1 MISPTINPMR
11 LCDEESRP
19 DVSIVVPVYR
29 SEGCL
34 RALAVAI
41 AEALTP
47 TGRDYEVILV
57 NDYSPDNSWAVIE
70 ALCQAYP
77 NIVGIDL
84 RRNFG
89 QDNAIMTGLRYAQG
103 KYVAIMDDDL
113 QHHPSDLPALLAK
126 IEEGP
131 DVVYANF
138 ESKRQKVWKNVG
150 SWFNGKFAEWLIE
163 KPKHI
168 YLSPYKII
176 RREVVEMICKYDGP
190 DPYIDGLL
198 FQVTSRI
205 AQVPARHHTRY
216 AGKSN
221 YTFWKSARVW
231 AKLVF
236 SFSVKP
242 LRLVTWGGFAFA
254 VLGLFLATSVILY
267 KLLRPEDFSGA
278 AVGWASL
285 IVALL
290 IGGGTQMIFFGIL
303 GEYTGRMFLRANKK
317 PQTSIREVMNGN
329 PRRRQIHTTR
339 GEGVDEPEVRV
350 CQ

>member
-1 MISPTINPMR
+1 MISPTMHPMR
-11 LCDEESRP
+11 LGDEELKP
-19 DVSIVVPVYR
+19 DLSIVVPVYR

-34 RALAVAI
+34 TALAVAI
-41 AEALTP
+41 AEALSP
-47 TGRDYEVILV
+47 TGRDYELILV
-57 NDYSPDNSWAVIE
+57 NDCSPDNSWAVIE

-89 QDNAIMTGLRYAQG
+89 QDNAIMTGLKYAQG

-138 ESKRQKVWKNVG
+138 ESKEQRLWKNVG
-150 SWFNGKFAEWLIE
+150 SWFNGKFAEWVID

-176 RREVVEMICKYDGP
+176 RREVVEMICKYEGP

-198 FQVTSRI
+198 FQVTSMI
-205 AQVPARHHTRY
+205 TQVPARHHARY
-216 AGKSN
+216 EGRSN

-236 SFSVKP
+236 SFSVRP
-242 LRLVTWGGFAFA
+242 LRLVTWVGLTFAL
-254 VLGLFLATSVILY
+254 LGLLLAITVILY
-267 KLLRPEDFSGA
+267 RLLRPEDFPPV

-285 IVALL
+285 IVALFV
-290 IGGGTQMIFFGIL
+290 GGGTQMIFFGIL
-303 GEYTGRMFLRANKK
+303 GEYTGRMFLRVNNK
-317 PQTSIREVMNGN
+317 PQTSIREIINREADGQTL
-329 PRRRQIHTTR
+329 P
-339 GEGVDEPEVRV
+339 VRKKV
-350 CQ
+350 LTSNR